1 MQPARGPQ
9 HSTAQRSRFCAS
21 LLKMKLPG
29 QEDFEHSSAHENVLA
44 EELDSGLGPG
54 PCLGGPSDT
63 DNGALE
69 VSKDPLLFIQLNE
82 LLGWPQALEWRETG
96 R

>member
-1 MQPARGPQ
+1 
-9 HSTAQRSRFCAS
+9 
-21 LLKMKLPG
+21 MKLPG
-29 QEDFEHSSAHENVLA
+29 QEDFEHSSANENVLA

-54 PCLGGPSDT
+54 PSLGGPSDT
-63 DNGALE
+63 NSGE
-69 VSKDPLLFIQLNE
+69 PGVSKDPLLFIQLNE